1 MKGLRKCLT
10 PFAPDQSGAASA
22 LYELGGIL
30 VICDAGGCT
39 GNICGFDEPRW
50 FAHKSAIFSAGLRDM
65 DAIMGRDDRLVAKL
79 AQVAEKIDARFAAII
94 GTPVPAVIGT
104 DYRALAAMAA
114 RATGLPV
121 IAVDTNG
128 MELYDVGAQ
137 KAFLEL
143 FRTFAPRA
151 MTEAEMEAETPA
163 RPAGGEA
170 PSCSAGVRK
179 AAGAQGLDLLSSDA
193 GRAAGARTC
202 EREQGCIGVLG
213 ATPLDLSCVDAG
225 ERIADQLRRAGWT
238 KVVCYGMGASLDDV
252 RTAGRAER
260 NLVVAPAGLAAARYL
275 EQTFGTPYETGYPL
289 VSSIVDGLDF
299 SGKRVLVCHQQVA
312 ANALRDR
319 VVAGGGEAMVAS
331 WFMLDDALTR
341 PGDVHLVEEDDFTD
355 LVDGGGFDMIIADA
369 AMQRM
374 VPWFAGAFVNARH
387 FAVSGK
393 VVGS

>member
-50 FAHKSAIFSAGLRDM
+50 FEHKSAIFSAGLRDM

-79 AQVAEKIDARFAAII
+79 AQAAEKIDARFAAII

-128 MELYDVGAQ
+128 IKLYDVGAQ

-143 FRTFAPRA
+143 FRTFAPRT
-151 MTEAEMEAETPA
+151 MTEAETES
-163 RPAGGEA
+163 EA
-170 PSCSAGVRK
+170 PR
-179 AAGAQGLDLLSSDA
+179 
-193 GRAAGARTC
+193 RAAGARTC
-202 EREQGCIGVLG
+202 EREQGRIGVLG
-213 ATPLDLSCVDAG
+213 ATPLDLSCADAG
-225 ERIADQLRRAGWT
+225 ERIAVQLHRDGWT
-238 KVVCYGMGASLDDV
+238 KVACYGMGASLDDV
-252 RTAGRAER
+252 RAAGRAER

-289 VSSIVDGLDF
+289 VPSIVDGLDF

-319 VVAGGGEAMVAS
+319 VVAGGGEAAVAS
-331 WFMLDDALTR
+331 WFMLDDALTC

-355 LVDGGGFDMIIADA
+355 LVDAGGFDMIIADA

-374 VPWFAGAFVNARH
+374 VPRFAGEFVNARH

-393 VVGS
+393 VMGS